1 MAAKYYNY
9 LLPGLMALLMFA
21 SNFLNTNLF
30 SADVQ
35 SFTVWFL
42 ISLFVFVCGWL
53 ILKNFNWIIG
63 GKIIFTVSVG
73 MVIISLI
80 LVVLFRDYFDVNNP
94 MVENLILYSLRNIM
108 LGSMGMFGLT
118 VAEVIR
124 IQHDQKYL
132 EKSFETKKSEF
143 ATENEKMIELLVS
156 EAKLK
161 AEKIVFDAEKR
172 AMELKEKSSQIE
184 SKLKELILLEKDLI
198 KKYEEEEKNELDNKD

>member
-30 SADVQ
+30 GKDVQ

-53 ILKNFNWIIG
+53 ILKNFNWVLG
-63 GKIIFTVSVG
+63 GKIVFTVSVG

-94 MVENLILYSLRNIM
+94 IVENLILYSLRNII
-108 LGSMGMFGLT
+108 LGAMGMFGLT

-124 IQHDQKYL
+124 IQHDQKNL
-132 EKSFETKKSEF
+132 EKAFETKKSEF

>member
-30 SADVQ
+30 GKDVQ

-53 ILKNFNWIIG
+53 ILKNFNWILG
-63 GKIIFTVSVG
+63 GKIVFTVSVG

-108 LGSMGMFGLT
+108 LGAMGMFGLT

-124 IQHDQKYL
+124 IQHDQKNL

-161 AEKIVFDAEKR
+161 ADKIVFDAEKR
-172 AMELKEKSSQIE
+172 AMELKEKSNQIE

-198 KKYEEEEKNELDNKD
+198 KKYEEEEKSELDNKD

>member
-30 SADVQ
+30 GKDVQ

-53 ILKNFNWIIG
+53 ILKNFNWILG
-63 GKIIFTVSVG
+63 GKIVFTVSVG

-108 LGSMGMFGLT
+108 LGAMGMFGLT

-124 IQHDQKYL
+124 IQHDQKNL

-161 AEKIVFDAEKR
+161 ADKIVFDAEKR

-198 KKYEEEEKNELDNKD
+198 KKYEEEEKSELDNKD